1 MCSNHAARG
10 RRFATSE
17 LRQSSVPRTLHL
29 HWPTLHDDRAT
40 AQLRNATHALG
51 RISPLVASGARHI
64 EIGIDG
70 LQVRNGDESAVASAA
85 LRAVAAHIRTAPR
98 AAIASSRLAAAV
110 AATVGEVGTAG
121 VADDAACT
129 ILPPGS
135 EADFLAPQRVEAL
148 RFAATGRS
156 PEELAEAIERCSL
169 LGVRTLGALA
179 RLRSGELGARLGSIA
194 GLLIPLARG
203 EDVQAIPP
211 VPLPRRLV
219 ARESF
224 DLPLTSI
231 EEFRFPLRRAL
242 DDLLARVRRD
252 GAAVGLVRLH
262 VARERGRPLRAVARL
277 PLPTTDR
284 TQIERLLLA
293 ALERAVAATRAER
306 LDVDGLVSA
315 QLQFD
320 GVLPASGD
328 QLTLLGARSPRVD
341 RLAWSTAAIAIRYG
355 ADRVVHAEIV
365 DPDDARPER
374 RTRLVRAHPEVGE

>member
-1 MCSNHAARG
+1 MCLNHAAHG

-29 HWPTLHDDRAT
+29 HWPTLHDDRAA

-51 RISPLVASGARHI
+51 RISPLVASGARQI

-70 LQVRNGDESAVASAA
+70 LQARNGDESAVASAA

-110 AATVGEVGTAG
+110 AAAG
-121 VADDAACT
+121 SVADDAACT

-135 EADFLAPQRVEAL
+135 EVEFLAPQRVEAL
-148 RFAATGRS
+148 RFAASGRS

-242 DDLLARVRRD
+242 DDLLVRVRRD

-293 ALERAVAATRAER
+293 ALERAVAAARAER

>member
-1 MCSNHAARG
+1 MCLNHEARG

-29 HWPTLHDDRAT
+29 HWPTLHDDRAAT
-40 AQLRNATHALG
+40 QLRNATHALG
-51 RISPLVASGARHI
+51 RISPLVASGARQI

-70 LQVRNGDESAVASAA
+70 LQARNGDESAVASAA
-85 LRAVAAHIRTAPR
+85 LRAVATHIRTAPR

-110 AATVGEVGTAG
+110 AAAG
-121 VADDAACT
+121 SVADDAACT

-135 EADFLAPQRVEAL
+135 EVEFLAPQRVEAL

-156 PEELAEAIERCSL
+156 AEELAEAIERCSL

-179 RLRSGELGARLGSIA
+179 RLRSGELGARLGAIA

-293 ALERAVAATRAER
+293 ALERAVAAARAER

>member
-1 MCSNHAARG
+1 MCLNHAAHG

-29 HWPTLHDDRAT
+29 HWPTLHDDRAA

-51 RISPLVASGARHI
+51 RISPLVASGARQI

-70 LQVRNGDESAVASAA
+70 LQARNGDESAVASAA
-85 LRAVAAHIRTAPR
+85 LRAVATHIRTAPR

-110 AATVGEVGTAG
+110 AAAG
-121 VADDAACT
+121 SVADDAACT

-135 EADFLAPQRVEAL
+135 EAEFLAPQRVEAL

-277 PLPTTDR
+277 PLPTADR

-293 ALERAVAATRAER
+293 ALERAVAAARAER

>member
-1 MCSNHAARG
+1 
-10 RRFATSE
+10 
-17 LRQSSVPRTLHL
+17 VPRTLHL
-29 HWPTLHDDRAT
+29 HWPTLHDDRAA

-70 LQVRNGDESAVASAA
+70 LQARNGDESAVASAA

-110 AATVGEVGTAG
+110 AAAG
-121 VADDAACT
+121 SVADDAACT

-135 EADFLAPQRVEAL
+135 EVEFLAPQRVEAL
-148 RFAATGRS
+148 RFAASGRS

-242 DDLLARVRRD
+242 DDLLARV
-252 GAAVGLVRLH
+252 LVRLH

-293 ALERAVAATRAER
+293 ALERAVAAARAER

>member
-1 MCSNHAARG
+1 MCLNHAARG

-29 HWPTLHDDRAT
+29 HWPTLHDDRAA

-51 RISPLVASGARHI
+51 RISPLVASGARQI

-70 LQVRNGDESAVASAA
+70 LQARNGDESAVASAA

-110 AATVGEVGTAG
+110 AAAG
-121 VADDAACT
+121 SVADDAACT

-135 EADFLAPQRVEAL
+135 EVEFLAPQRVEAL

-277 PLPTTDR
+277 PLPTADR

-293 ALERAVAATRAER
+293 ALERAVAAARAER

>member
-1 MCSNHAARG
+1 MCLNHAAHG

-29 HWPTLHDDRAT
+29 HWPTLHDDRAA

-51 RISPLVASGARHI
+51 RISPLVASGARQI

-70 LQVRNGDESAVASAA
+70 LQARNGDESAVASAA

-110 AATVGEVGTAG
+110 AAAG
-121 VADDAACT
+121 SVADDAACT

-135 EADFLAPQRVEAL
+135 EVEFLAPQRVEAL

-179 RLRSGELGARLGSIA
+179 RLRSGELGARLGAIA

-293 ALERAVAATRAER
+293 ALERAVAAARAER

>member
-1 MCSNHAARG
+1 MCLNHAARG

-29 HWPTLHDDRAT
+29 HWPTLRDDRAAT
-40 AQLRNATHALG
+40 QLRNATHALG
-51 RISPLVASGARHI
+51 RISPLVASGARQI

-70 LQVRNGDESAVASAA
+70 LQARNGDESAVASAA
-85 LRAVAAHIRTAPR
+85 LRVVATHIRTAPH

-110 AATVGEVGTAG
+110 AAAG
-121 VADDAACT
+121 SVADDAACT

-135 EADFLAPQRVEAL
+135 EVEFLAPQRVEAL

-179 RLRSGELGARLGSIA
+179 RLRSGELGARLGTIA

-242 DDLLARVRRD
+242 DDLLVRVRRD

-293 ALERAVAATRAER
+293 ALERAVAAARAER

>member
-1 MCSNHAARG
+1 MCLNHAAHG

-29 HWPTLHDDRAT
+29 HWPTLHDDRAA

-51 RISPLVASGARHI
+51 RISPLVASGARQI

-70 LQVRNGDESAVASAA
+70 LQARNGDESAVASAA
-85 LRAVAAHIRTAPR
+85 LRAVATHIRTAPR

-110 AATVGEVGTAG
+110 AAAG
-121 VADDAACT
+121 SVADDAACT

-135 EADFLAPQRVEAL
+135 EVEFLAPQRVEAL

-156 PEELAEAIERCSL
+156 SEELAEAIERCSL

-179 RLRSGELGARLGSIA
+179 RLRSGELGARLGAIA

-242 DDLLARVRRD
+242 DDILARVRRD

-293 ALERAVAATRAER
+293 ALERAVAAARAER

>member
-1 MCSNHAARG
+1 MCSSRGVHG

-29 HWPTLHDDRAT
+29 HWPTLHDDRAA

-70 LQVRNGDESAVASAA
+70 LQARNGDESAVASAA
-85 LRAVAAHIRTAPR
+85 LRAVATHIRTAPR
-98 AAIASSRLAAAV
+98 TAIASSRLAAAV
-110 AATVGEVGTAG
+110 AAAGG

-148 RFAATGRS
+148 RFAATGHS

-293 ALERAVAATRAER
+293 ALERAVAAARAER

>member
-1 MCSNHAARG
+1 MCLSHAARG

-29 HWPTLHDDRAT
+29 HWPTLHDDRAA

-51 RISPLVASGARHI
+51 RISPLVASGARQS

-70 LQVRNGDESAVASAA
+70 LQARNGDESAVASAA
-85 LRAVAAHIRTAPR
+85 LRAVATHIRTAPR

-110 AATVGEVGTAG
+110 AAAG
-121 VADDAACT
+121 SVADDAACT

-135 EADFLAPQRVEAL
+135 EAEFLAPQRVEAL

-179 RLRSGELGARLGSIA
+179 RLRSGELGARLGTIA

-242 DDLLARVRRD
+242 DDLLVRVRRD

-293 ALERAVAATRAER
+293 ALERAVAAARAER

>member
-1 MCSNHAARG
+1 MCLNHAAHG

-29 HWPTLHDDRAT
+29 HWPTLHDDRAAT
-40 AQLRNATHALG
+40 QLRNATHALG
-51 RISPLVASGARHI
+51 RISPLVASGARQI

-70 LQVRNGDESAVASAA
+70 LQARNGDESAVASAA

-110 AATVGEVGTAG
+110 AAAG
-121 VADDAACT
+121 SVADDAACT

-135 EADFLAPQRVEAL
+135 EVEFLAPQRVEAL
-148 RFAATGRS
+148 RFAASGRS

-179 RLRSGELGARLGSIA
+179 RLRSGELGARLGAIA

-277 PLPTTDR
+277 PLPTADR

-293 ALERAVAATRAER
+293 ALERAVAAARAER

>member
-1 MCSNHAARG
+1 MCLNHAAHG

-29 HWPTLHDDRAT
+29 HWPTLHDDRAA

-51 RISPLVASGARHI
+51 RISPLVASGARQI

-70 LQVRNGDESAVASAA
+70 LQARNGDESAVASAA
-85 LRAVAAHIRTAPR
+85 LRAVATHIRTAPR

-110 AATVGEVGTAG
+110 AAAG
-121 VADDAACT
+121 SVADDAACT

-135 EADFLAPQRVEAL
+135 EVEFLAPQRVEAL
-148 RFAATGRS
+148 RFAASGRS

-179 RLRSGELGARLGSIA
+179 RLRSGELGARLGAIA

-277 PLPTTDR
+277 PLPTADR

-293 ALERAVAATRAER
+293 ALERAVAAARAER

>member
-1 MCSNHAARG
+1 MCLSHEARG

-29 HWPTLHDDRAT
+29 HWPTLHDDRAA

-51 RISPLVASGARHI
+51 RISPLVTSGARHI
-64 EIGIDG
+64 EIGING
-70 LQVRNGDESAVASAA
+70 LQARNGDESAVASAA
-85 LRAVAAHIRTAPR
+85 LRAVATHIRTAPR

-110 AATVGEVGTAG
+110 AAAAG

-135 EADFLAPQRVEAL
+135 EVEFLAPQRVEAL
-148 RFAATGRS
+148 RFAASGRS

-179 RLRSGELGARLGSIA
+179 RLRSGELGARLGAIA

-293 ALERAVAATRAER
+293 ALERAVAAARAER